1 MTTTARESGPAD
13 QPPEYL
19 IVGEIVAPFGTKGE
33 VKVVL
38 DTDFPDLLLNAKTLY
53 IGDPPICLQV
63 ESARRHQGMILLKFA
78 GYDDR
83 NAVESLRDLEVQVPR
98 ADVPAPAE
106 GEYYYYQLVGLEV
119 WTDQGELLGK
129 VEDVQPTGSNEVLVV
144 RGSRGELLLPV
155 IESVVLGVDLE
166 ARRIRVHLLEGLR

>member
-1 MTTTARESGPAD
+1 MARDSGPAS

-19 IVGEIVAPFGTKGE
+19 IVGEIVAPFGTRGE

-38 DTDFPDLLLNAKTLY
+38 DTDLPDLLLQAKTLY
-53 IGDPPICLQV
+53 IGEPPVAHQV
-63 ESARRHQGMILLKFA
+63 ESARRHQGMVLLKLA

-83 NAVESLRDLEVQVPR
+83 NAAETLRDQAVQVPR
-98 ADVPAPAE
+98 DELPAPGE

-119 WTDQGELLGK
+119 WTDQDELLGR

-155 IESVVLGVDLE
+155 IESVVLDVDLE
-166 ARRIRVHLLEGLR
+166 AGRIRVHLLEGLR